1 MVTIPLFPLETVLF
15 PGMPLNLRVFE
26 TRYLR
31 LIGDVMERETRE
43 FGVVLINHGSEVGG
57 GESRFPVG
65 VMAEVVYM
73 EAADGPLLVSCRGG
87 RRFAVEAW
95 ESDEPYPTAEVN
107 WLPDIVWRD
116 SLQCEMQLAEVEVRS
131 ALAVVKREDPR
142 RWPSADPLSADPVT
156 AMWQLAALIP
166 MNPLDQVLLLEA
178 SDAEHLLERI
188 RAFAAEAVSFLE
200 YGSSSG

>member
-1 MVTIPLFPLETVLF
+1 MVAIPLFPLETVLF

-26 TRYLR
+26 TRYLQ
-31 LIGDVMERETRE
+31 LVGDVMEQEARE
-43 FGVVLINHGSEVGG
+43 FGIVLINHGSEVGG
-57 GESRFPVG
+57 GETRFPIG
-65 VMAEVVYM
+65 VMAEVIYM
-73 EAADGPLLVSCRGG
+73 EASEGPLLVSCRGG

-95 ESDEPYPTAEVN
+95 GADDPYPTAEVR

-116 SLQCEMQLAEVEVRS
+116 TLQYEKQLAEAEVRQ

-142 RWPSADPLSADPVT
+142 RWPSADPLSPVAVT

-188 RAFAAEAVSFLE
+188 RAFAVEAVSFLE